1 MDPNLNYIEDKV
13 EKIYAKEIIPAEK
26 VKLTP
31 LNDRDEFI
39 FDSPNDEQHF
49 KNEER
54 RVVAQRRMEYS
65 LRRYGEIRDVVETNI
80 DRRK

>member
-1 MDPNLNYIEDKV
+1 MIVVEEPNFKMDPNLNYIEDKV

-39 FDSPNDEQHF
+39 FDSPNDE
-49 KNEER
+49 
-54 RVVAQRRMEYS
+54 
-65 LRRYGEIRDVVETNI
+65 
-80 DRRK
+80 